1 MNRARQA
8 DQADRTVML
17 TLRNAVDQTRKV
29 AVEVPAGS
37 TVRDAAIAA
46 EIVQGESFDVFTAEG
61 RAVTREPVDD
71 HGEVVLYVGP
81 QKVAGGAMQLDD
93 EPRKEIQF
101 VSVYDHQ
108 VLNDVVP
115 GDGQTVRQAA
125 EVAGLAPRDGSQWQV
140 FDDLGVVVD
149 ELPAAEM
156 IGERLYVGP
165 EAIEA
170 GASAAASAWWK
181 TGLENRDLRQAMLQ
195 YPTLRP
201 VRSHRLPNGNSG
213 AVLLNMIGVKTRRGG
228 RKTVYE
234 MILDFRNFPAETPR
248 AFVRTPE
255 CSDIRHCNIYR
266 ASRFTVAPTLDI
278 CAVCTGSGWSELY
291 DSLPKKREARLGV
304 FLNHLQNVL
313 SNPNPKDRARRTN

>member
-61 RAVTREPVDD
+61 RAVTRDPVDD
-71 HGEVVLYVGP
+71 HGEAVLYVGP

-115 GDGQTVRQAA
+115 SDGQTVRQAA
-125 EVAGLAPRDGSQWQV
+125 EVAGLTPRDGSQWQV
-140 FDDLGVVVD
+140 FDGLGVVVD

-170 GASAAASAWWK
+170 GSVAMR
-181 TGLENRDLRQAMLQ
+181 ELRRALSDF
-195 YPTLRP
+195 PSLSP
-201 VRSHRLPNGNSG
+201 VRGHHNKQEADLVGVTLPDSKGRSQDG
-213 AVLLNMIGVKTRRGG
+213 TYRCVMDVRVDPPEVYVLNL
-228 RKTVYE
+228 RKG
-234 MILDFRNFPAETPR
+234 
-248 AFVRTPE
+248 
-255 CSDIRHCNIYR
+255 IRHHRVYR
-266 ASRFTVAPTLDI
+266 SARIPGTSIDSGV
-278 CAVCTGSGWSELY
+278 VCHGSLFLPETDAFSSGWVL
-291 DSLPKKREARLGV
+291 AH
-304 FLNHLQNVL
+304 LNQTMSVL
-313 SNPNPKDRARRTN
+313 NE

>member
-37 TVRDAAIAA
+37 TVRDAAIEAGIA
-46 EIVQGESFDVFTAEG
+46 QGESFDVFTAEG
-61 RAVTREPVDD
+61 RAVTRDPVDD
-71 HGEVVLYVGP
+71 HGEAVLYVGP

-93 EPRKEIQF
+93 EPTKAIQF

-108 VLNDVVP
+108 VRNDVVP

-149 ELPAAEM
+149 DIPAADM
-156 IGERLYVGP
+156 VGAQLYVGP

-170 GASAAASAWWK
+170 GASAAASSWWK
-181 TGLENRDLRQAMLQ
+181 TGLESRDLHMAKIQ
-195 YPTLRP
+195 YPTIQS
-201 VRSHRLPNGNSG
+201 VRSHRLPNGNPGVIILS
-213 AVLLNMIGVKTRRGG
+213 MIGVKERAGG
-228 RKTVYE
+228 SKTEYE
-234 MILDFRNFPAETPR
+234 MIIDFRNFPAESPR
-248 AFVRTPE
+248 AFVKTPK
-255 CSDIRHCNIYR
+255 CSVIKHCNIYK
-266 ASRFTVAPTLDI
+266 ASRFSIAPSLEI
-278 CAVCTGSGWSELY
+278 CAVCPGAGWSELY
-291 DSLPKKREARLGV
+291 DSLPKKRETRLGA
-304 FLNHLQNVL
+304 FLNHLQYVL
-313 SNPNPKDRARRTN
+313 SNPNQKDRARRN